1 VTDRVKLSP
10 GTPIKFLGN
19 GEKLLLGLKIFR
31 EEKKLLLGLKIV
43 ERRTQENFS
52 GVKNSRAKRV
62 DMSGDQE
69 NLY

>member
-1 VTDRVKLSP
+1 MTDRVKLSP

-43 ERRTQENFS
+43 EKKTS
-52 GVKNSRAKRV
+52 TGVKNSRTAHPRKLLW
-62 DMSGDQE
+62 G
-69 NLY
+69 